1 VLGAVR
7 EKRPFT
13 PCVGWVGDV
22 FDGKARE
29 AAELLD
35 AVAYTD
41 TGMVELHAT
50 LGLPGVA
57 LYLPHA
63 ANPKMSVAAP
73 AQDRRNRMVFIAIP
87 SDRRRALVKALRSP
101 ITIYGPQWTQASD
114 VAHEIVAR
122 RISLLEVAGIYGRHM
137 ASLNIANEI
146 NVVHGLNQRNFDPYL
161 VGTAVVAE
169 AQPDLEACFE
179 PGLEVLAYSGADGL
193 NEVHERLLAD
203 PGLAAAV
210 GRRGQAR
217 VLAEHTYGRRLEQL
231 MWRLSGAGAGRQAA
245 PLDLVHAH

>member
-1 VLGAVR
+1 
-7 EKRPFT
+7 
-13 PCVGWVGDV
+13 VGWVGDV